1 MAFLYDFNIFANTH
15 NKKEDIKMD
24 ISKQIFNRV
33 TELLK
38 KRNMTINKFAK
49 KYNLPSTT
57 IYSIGDGK
65 SKSPSIKNILK
76 ICNALDI
83 SIYDF
88 FNTEEF
94 KSKEY
99 K

>member
-1 MAFLYDFNIFANTH
+1 
-15 NKKEDIKMD
+15 MD
-24 ISKQIFNRV
+24 ISKLIYNRIV
-33 TELLK
+33 QLLK
-38 KRNMTINKFAK
+38 NRNMTINKFAK
-49 KYNLPSTT
+49 EYNLPATT
-57 IYSIGDGK
+57 IYSIGHGK

-83 SIYDF
+83 SLYDF

>member
-1 MAFLYDFNIFANTH
+1 
-15 NKKEDIKMD
+15 MD
-24 ISKQIFNRV
+24 ISKQIFNRI

-49 KYNLPSTT
+49 KYNLPTTT
-57 IYSIGDGK
+57 IYSIGHEK